1 MKKQYSLVLLLL
13 AVSFALP
20 VFAEEDNVSTSSS
33 PSVTER
39 REQVKHNIE
48 QRRASTTE
56 RRVERRQALAKR
68 RVENVT
74 RAMLATI
81 DRLEKIIVRI
91 ESRIEKVKGEGG
103 NTTEVESFVAL
114 AKENLANANVAVD
127 TFSQLDLSGSAGTVL
142 ENSDIIRAAAI
153 EAREDIRA
161 ARENLV
167 KAVRAL
173 KGPNTGNQ

>member
-1 MKKQYSLVLLLL
+1 MKKQYFTAFLFSILTFL
-13 AVSFALP
+13 ALSAP
-20 VFAEEDNVSTSSS
+20 VFAEEDNVGTSSS
-33 PSVTER
+33 TSVTER

-114 AKENLANANVAVD
+114 AKE
-127 TFSQLDLSGSAGTVL
+127 
-142 ENSDIIRAAAI
+142 
-153 EAREDIRA
+153 
-161 ARENLV
+161 
-167 KAVRAL
+167 
-173 KGPNTGNQ
+173 